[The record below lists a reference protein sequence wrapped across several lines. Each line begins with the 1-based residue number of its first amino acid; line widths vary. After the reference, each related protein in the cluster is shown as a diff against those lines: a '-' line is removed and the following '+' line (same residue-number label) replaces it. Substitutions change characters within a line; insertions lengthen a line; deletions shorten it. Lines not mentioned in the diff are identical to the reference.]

1 MSENNSI
8 ESIDKTILTEE
19 TKFQL
24 REMVLIKNYFTK
36 RLIKEKN
43 VVKN

>member
-19 TKFQL
+19 TKFRL
-24 REMVLIKNYFTK
+24 REMVVIKNYFTK